1 MTKDVLITVNGLR
14 LEGSEADDIE
24 LVMSTYYSKKEVKI
38 IFYMKNIFRKQMRQQ
53 NVIL

>member
-24 LVMSTYYSKKEVKI
+24 LVTSGTYYSKEVKI
-38 IFYMKNIFRKQMRQQ
+38 YFI
-53 NVIL
+53 